1 MIPKDPFKNK
11 RVAFEK
17 DEHKNVFVIMRYGA
31 EPPFAEIE
39 NTITETLQRFGL
51 KAVLARDVGFHQ
63 QLWNNVR
70 FCMDHSRYAIIV
82 FERILDPAY
91 NPNVAIELG
100 YMMGL
105 KRPRLILKDH
115 SIQVLPTDIIGQL
128 YTEFNS
134 YRAKETIAVAIERW
148 LEKLGHSSI
157 KPAEVIT
164 AGTEIEAN
172 IKRTRRIIAELSAR
186 TTDSNTP
193 PNKLI
198 VRQAATMSSLAISDE
213 ERHQDDKN
221 SKYHR
226 LLLEERKAMETL
238 LKNGAVV
245 RLIISPD
252 TQVHR
257 ARLKL
262 TTTKYVRTNIL
273 PRYAQLVATIKE
285 NLSCNNLQIVYVH
298 RLPHDNLLIAG
309 EDRVYIGRKRVRQK
323 GFPNTTVIYDPTVVH
338 TEINEFDILFKDSV
352 GAIISI
358 KQPNQLQ
365 IEDYGS
371 KVLKLKIIRRLIE
384 SESEI
389 QRLLKRLA

>member
-1 MIPKDPFKNK
+1 MIPKDPFKKK
-11 RVAFEK
+11 RAAFEK
-17 DEHKNVFVIMRYGA
+17 DEHKNVFVIMRYGL

-51 KAVLARDVGFHQ
+51 KAVVARDVSFHQ

-82 FERILDPAY
+82 FERILEPAY
-91 NPNVAIELG
+91 NPNIAIELG
-100 YMMGL
+100 YMIGL

-134 YRAKETIAVAIERW
+134 YKAKETIAVAIERW

-164 AGTEIEAN
+164 ASTEIEAN

-186 TTDSNTP
+186 TTDSTLLL
-193 PNKLI
+193 NKLI
-198 VRQAATMSSLAISDE
+198 VRQAATMSSLAISDK
-213 ERHQDDKN
+213 ERYEDN
-221 SKYHR
+221 KYHE
-226 LLLEERKAMETL
+226 LLLEERKAMESL
-238 LKNGAVV
+238 LKEGAVV

-257 ARLKL
+257 VRLKL
-262 TTTKYVRTNIL
+262 TTTKFVRTNVL
-273 PRYAQLVATIKE
+273 PRYAQMIATIKE
-285 NLSCNNLQIVYVH
+285 NLSRSNLQIVYVH

-309 EDRVYIGRKRVRQK
+309 EDRVYIGRKRVRQQ
-323 GFPNTTVIYDPTVVH
+323 GFPNTTVIYDPTVVY
-338 TEINEFDILFKDSV
+338 TEISEFDILFNDSV
-352 GAIISI
+352 GAIMGV
-358 KQPNQLQ
+358 KQPEQPQ

-371 KVLKLKIIRRLIE
+371 KSLKQKIIQRLMGA
-384 SESEI
+384 ESEI
-389 QRLLKRLA
+389 QRLIKRPA